1 MNKKIRF
8 SLLTLLVML
17 CGTVYAD
24 YQKVTATA
32 DITDGDYLIVYEAEN
47 VAFNGALETLDA
59 ASNTV
64 AVTISDGIISSTAA
78 IDAAVFTFDT
88 TDKSIKSASGF
99 YVGAGQSYSNG
110 LKQSASLTDQFKHTS
125 FAIDNGN
132 VIITKTLSDGDMI
145 LNYNS
150 NSSDK
155 RFRYYKAGSQ
165 KKIQLYKKITS
176 GGESNAYTVDFNTPI
191 AVPSSNTASPVF
203 QVSIGWTRIAPSAAG
218 DGYGPYYM
226 RYNYSADQGVDGTG
240 ALLANAQCAPQST
253 YDGSIETVNDYLVT
267 PKVSGTVTLQVKGSS
282 SANSTYPSFVKFFAI
297 DDDATTVGNEI
308 EATLSGDINNDE
320 YVTAT
325 LTLTDATRLAI
336 RAQWVYMDNFTA
348 TAAEVPEV
356 KSLTVASVMN
366 MEGKEGTG
374 GTTTYF
380 EQQADGTLS
389 VPLKVLLSNT
399 GNIDLVAGTTE
410 NYTLTLATASY
421 ASGAKT
427 YYDDA
432 TVNVPVSLAAGE
444 SDTVEVSFNIP
455 YATGWKYY
463 FVKENISGTT
473 SSSSRYAGVTAYE
486 PKFVFRAFESTS
498 TSSLSGAQAYGL
510 VSEETTKSY
519 EIANTGTAPLTIKS
533 ITLPEGFT
541 SANMPEIPAD
551 GLVIA
556 KGAVQALDITLP
568 ATTTGAYS
576 GNLTIVYL
584 DKNSAEQT
592 FTLAFSGNVLAAGT
606 WAADFNGEDA
616 IAYPAGSVAE
626 GGINSEY
633 QYNDGAYNY
642 YIKGRTSSS
651 YASGSNMFITP
662 KLHAT
667 AGQQLTFD
675 VKGSYGSSYY
685 AKVYVSTDRKTW
697 GEPVAYFTYGET
709 EGAVAIG
716 SSDWVNKAITF
727 DAEGDYYVA
736 FSLYGEFK
744 IDNIIGLT
752 KVDVAHD
759 LYIKSINWPD
769 ASIKTGVSQSKPSLD
784 VIPLTDEAADA
795 YTVKYVCGE
804 TVLAEGTPVALTSSA
819 NSSKT
824 FSFSWTPQVE
834 STTVYQ
840 GTKVVFAFADN
851 TTIET
856 ETFDL
861 TITNEPKFHFVK
873 TMPTS
878 KWYEPSDYTTPI
890 TFGKTNTADA
900 QSFYVY
906 NWGSAPLTVKSI
918 AVPVG
923 FTATPAEQFTVAA
936 FDENDLS
943 VAAQAVEIVFSA
955 TEAGE
960 YSGDMVITYLNGA
973 NEEQTFTL
981 AVSGTKLDPTKWYA
995 NFGGEANQW
1004 PAGSVY
1010 QSNVST
1016 TYIDTNNYGITSSS
1030 TTNNLFV
1037 TPKLTATAGE
1047 KLSFDAK
1054 LYNSYSTWSGGKV
1067 VVYAAATR
1075 DEVMNAE
1082 EGTTRTQLFSVSG
1095 QDETAPMTAD
1105 WQTFEVPA
1113 LAGDNFYAFEISNRP
1128 YVDEIYGLKVA
1139 EVAHDWQ
1146 IASSNI
1152 PAEAMQNVPATATV
1166 NILNR
1171 GLQDETDYTVIA
1183 HIGEETMEAAGTVTL
1198 TMEPEAAAAGT
1209 QITATF
1215 QSPKPGTFPVYIEVK
1230 AGDYSVATEPVDV
1243 TFAEEVATGDMA
1255 VGESAG
1261 LDGTTPLN
1269 LYYKN
1274 SETIALYTQD
1284 KLGLSGG
1291 EKINSITWKGVTTKA
1306 HTSTLKVY
1314 YQWTDDTSITSPAST
1329 GNYDVTGMT
1338 AAIEPT
1344 SHSWTVGG
1352 SADELQDQIVVNFPT
1367 PLVYEAGKSLLI
1379 LVSSSASG
1387 YASSA
1392 TSVQFEKSNITGFAF
1407 LHCNDGTEGT
1417 FTGSWSAKNLPLIHL
1432 GLEVQATTFAGTVK
1446 NADGEAIEGAHIML
1460 VSADGDN
1467 VQYMGTSDAEGAYSV
1482 NVIQANRT
1490 YTATVEA
1497 DGYVPVE
1504 ETVEFAGGS
1513 VEKNFVLDVPPTVKY
1528 LKNPSF
1534 ELADA
1539 NGTASTAQAL
1549 TNNGTYYGWQLPN
1562 LGASYVNI
1570 SIGDASNCNGN
1581 AFGVPTAKDGNYY
1594 YFARRG
1600 WNSSSTA
1607 DATMSTTMTNM
1618 AEGHYTLKMAYKGL
1632 DSWDNDHKSKGSYFK
1647 LIAKA
1652 GDTELGAQQTA
1663 TFEAVQG
1670 NNAGANKFKGDANWK
1685 EVTLEF
1691 DVATVSDVTLNIVHH
1706 LVGGVRTDVVI
1717 DNLQIT
1723 DFKSLADAALEA
1735 LQAEIATAEALKTA
1749 TRTEGLDDFNAAIE
1763 TAKALLTSTDAA
1775 AINAGVEALKAAE
1788 EAFLTANLPM
1798 AEGTYYVYNPL
1809 TEKFLSRGNAY
1820 GTAAVVDDYGVAVNV
1835 AVSDLTAG
1843 KYTLSSFDNGANYGF
1858 DAWMY
1863 ADAGGNNVRAYNINK
1878 VEGGVTLTN
1887 TGNNM
1892 LVYVY
1897 TNESGDK
1904 YRVAGNAIKGDN
1916 YTDDAQTV
1924 WQFVTPAERD
1934 RMVASREAAAK
1945 TAAYAAAG
1953 FSEDDELDLGEAT
1966 EVSFT
1971 TGHAWTQTVVR
1982 SENNQPATNDNG
1994 TEMWQAT
2001 GNYTQTISN
2010 LPAGLYRVTI
2020 QAFYRNG
2027 SADEDQARV
2036 ATGYNTVLAYLEA
2049 NGNKVQVK
2057 SWTSDKGE
2065 GNDPNSMGDAK
2076 AKFNEG
2082 KYLSEVYTYVGDDGA
2097 LNLKVNNP
2105 AFIGN
2110 GWFIVGNVKYAK
2122 VEENNVIAGDV
2133 SGDGEVTTNDAVAVI
2148 PFVLEQAE
2156 PTPAQFKAADVNKSN
2171 TITISDAVGIVNIA
2185 LNWNSEPVDGARGM
2199 VDASNDYIV
2208 VNGSE
2213 VGLMNATT
2221 FVGFQMDVTLSEGAQ
2236 FNGAQ
2241 LTSRTANH
2249 QVAWNRVADRTYRV
2263 VVFSAANEAITST
2276 EGALLQLNISGN
2288 QQVSLGKI
2296 EFTDASARAYALGV
2310 ADPTGIRGITAD
2322 QLDAQIYTVG
2332 GVRSDKVRKG
2342 MNVIRQNNGKV
2353 TKRFVK

>member
-17 CGTVYAD
+17 CGTVFAD
-24 YQKVTATA
+24 SFTITFKSNGTASDGTSSLTS
-32 DITDGDYLIVYEAEN
+32 TDVSDY
-47 VAFNGALETLDA
+47 
-59 ASNTV
+59 
-64 AVTISDGIISSTAA
+64 ISDGADYVSAISVSGK
-78 IDAAVFTFDT
+78 VF
-88 TDKSIKSASGF
+88 I
-99 YVGAGQSYSNG
+99 GQQDWG
-110 LKQSASLTDQFKHTS
+110 LKF
-125 FAIDNGN
+125 G
-132 VIITKTLSDGDMI
+132 
-145 LNYNS
+145 
-150 NSSDK
+150 NSSNPGTVTLTLAETVKPTSIVMNASPWGASEGSGLLQDQVFDLTTTGKKGTFADFTYDYDGNTEVSTIIVGTNTK
-155 RFRYYKAGSQ
+155 RGFVKSVTVNYEAAAPV
-165 KKIQLYKKITS
+165 S
-176 GGESNAYTVDFNTPI
+176 GYTVDFNTAI
-191 AVPSSNTASPVF
+191 ATSNHDFKVAK
-203 QVSIGWTRIAPSAAG
+203 GWGHIVGSDNY

-226 RYNYSADQGVDGTG
+226 TYSYKSEDGVDGTG
-240 ALLANAQCAPQST
+240 ALYAARQYAGDNWGGNVVS
-253 YDGSIETVNDYLVT
+253 DVLVT
-267 PKVSGTVTLQVKGSS
+267 PTVNGTVTLDVKASGSS
-282 SANSTYPSFVKFFAI
+282 SSNNAFVEVYAI
-297 DDDATTVGNEI
+297 NADGTRGDLLKTIKEDIAGYNTGSNTEWATF
-308 EATLSGDINNDE
+308 TLAELTAEQKLGLRCQ
-320 YVTAT
+320 YVY
-325 LTLTDATRLAI
+325 I
-336 RAQWVYMDNFTA
+336 DNFTA
-348 TAAEVPEV
+348 SSVNIPAERTLEVTKVANLDGNTGTA
-356 KSLTVASVMN
+356 
-366 MEGKEGTG
+366 

-380 EQQADGTLS
+380 EQQADGTL
-389 VPLKVLLSNT
+389 KVQLQLTLTNT
-399 GNIDLVAGTTE
+399 GDVNFTPGDEG
-410 NYTLTLATASY
+410 YTLTLASASY
-421 ASGAKT
+421 TSGTKT

-432 TVNVPVSLAAGE
+432 TVAITEPLAAGE
-444 SDTVEVSFNIP
+444 TKTIDVDFYVP
-455 YATGWKYY
+455 YPSSTWNYW

-541 SANMPEIPAD
+541 SANMPEIPAE

-556 KGAVQALDITLP
+556 KGAAQALDITLP

-626 GGINSEY
+626 GGINSGY
-633 QYNDGAYNY
+633 QYSDGAYNY
-642 YIKGRTSSS
+642 YIMGRTSSS

-716 SSDWVNKAITF
+716 SSNWVNKAITF

-804 TVLAEGTPVALTSSA
+804 TVLAEGTPVALTTSA

-856 ETFDL
+856 ETFNL
-861 TITNEPKFHFVK
+861 TVTNEPKFYFVS
-873 TMPTS
+873 TLPSS
-878 KWYEPSDYTTPI
+878 KWNEPTDVSTPI
-890 TFGKTNTADA
+890 AFGKTNTADV
-900 QSFYVY
+900 QNFYVY

-918 AVPVG
+918 AMPAG

-936 FDENDLS
+936 FNENDLS
-943 VAAQAVEIVFSA
+943 VAAQAVEIAFSA

-1037 TPKLTATAGE
+1037 TPKLTAATGD
-1047 KLSFDAK
+1047 KLTFDAK
-1054 LYNSYSTWSGGKV
+1054 LYSSYWAEGKV

-1082 EGTTRTQLFSVSG
+1082 EGTTRTQLFSISG
-1095 QDETAPMTAD
+1095 QDETNAITTD

-1113 LAGDNFYAFEISNRP
+1113 LAGDNYYAFEISGRP
-1128 YVDEIYGLKVA
+1128 YVDEIYGLKPA
-1139 EVAHDWQ
+1139 AVAHDWVL
-1146 IASSNI
+1146 ASSNI
-1152 PAEAMQNVPATATV
+1152 PAEAMQNNPATATL
-1166 NILNR
+1166 NIVNR

-1198 TMEPEAAAAGT
+1198 TMEPKAAANGT

-1230 AGDYSVATEPVDV
+1230 AGDYSVATDPVDV
-1243 TFAEEVATGDMA
+1243 EFAEEVASGDVA

-1352 SADELQDQIVVNFPT
+1352 SDDELQDQIVVNFPT

-1387 YASSA
+1387 YASSS
-1392 TSVQFEKSNITGFAF
+1392 TSVRFEKSNITGFAF
-1407 LHCNDGTEGT
+1407 LHYNDGTEGT
-1417 FTGSWSAKNLPLIHL
+1417 FTGAWSAKNLPLIHL

-1467 VQYMGTSDAEGAYSV
+1467 VQYMGTSDAEGTYSV

-1513 VEKNFVLDVPPTVKY
+1513 VEKNFVLDVPPLGKY
-1528 LKNPSF
+1528 FVNTDF
-1534 ELADA
+1534 
-1539 NGTASTAQAL
+1539 ASTEGWTAVTSAQYADLGNGKIGEYNVRFSPATVDEAHPATAYCFGFECRWSTNYSSYTQESKVAL
-1549 TNNGTYYGWQLPN
+1549 PAGTYTLTFDVENVNGSTTK
-1562 LGASYVNI
+1562 ASYENRFTVTVGENVFT
-1570 SIGDASNCNGN
+1570 DQATEWMNG
-1581 AFGVPTAKDGNYY
+1581 K
-1594 YFARRG
+1594 
-1600 WNSSSTA
+1600 SSWTK
-1607 DATMSTTMTNM
+1607 
-1618 AEGHYTLKMAYKGL
+1618 HTLVF
-1632 DSWDNDHKSKGSYFK
+1632 DVVED
-1647 LIAKA
+1647 AKA
-1652 GDTELGAQQTA
+1652 TLSFGYGTGS
-1663 TFEAVQG
+1663 
-1670 NNAGANKFKGDANWK
+1670 NNIGANNTPAIY
-1685 EVTLEF
+1685 
-1691 DVATVSDVTLNIVHH
+1691 VS
-1706 LVGGVRTDVVI
+1706 
-1717 DNLQIT
+1717 NLDMT
-1723 DFKSLADAALEA
+1723 FKSLADAALEA

-1897 TNESGDK
+1897 TNEGGDK

-1945 TAAYAAAG
+1945 TAAYEAAG

-1966 EVSFT
+1966 VVSFT

-1982 SENNQPATNDNG
+1982 SENNQPATNANG

-2001 GNYTQTISN
+2001 GNYTQTISD
-2010 LPAGLYRVTI
+2010 LPAGLYKVTI

-2065 GNDPNSMGDAK
+2065 GNDPNSMDQAK
-2076 AKFNEG
+2076 AKFDDG
-2082 KYLSEVYTYVGDDGA
+2082 KYLSEVYTCVGADGK
-2097 LNLKVNNP
+2097 LNLTVNNP
-2105 AFIGN
+2105 AHIGN

-2122 VEENNVIAGDV
+2122 VEESVLAGDV

-2241 LTSRTANH
+2241 LTARTMGH

-2263 VVFSAANEAITST
+2263 VVFSAANEAIASN

>member
-17 CGTVYAD
+17 FSGVAYANNVKATLTGTNMVVSGVSTTSYSDYLTTGLTDDQGNVYYGRWC
-24 YQKVTATA
+24 YQKSGSNYMNMLQIKKVESNTATRINLPKYPGNIQKITLAVTNASSTSAEGTGAKTRLAIINSTTYNTATA
-32 DITDGDYLIVYEAEN
+32 TNADNQVLVVGSKDN
-47 VAFNGALETLDA
+47 ETLSYVFDFTTFNETYDGEGLYLCSLDGA
-59 ASNTV
+59 ARIWSLEV
-64 AVTISDGIISSTAA
+64 EYTAP
-78 IDAAVFTFDT
+78 I
-88 TDKSIKSASGF
+88 G
-99 YVGAGQSYSNG
+99 
-110 LKQSASLTDQFKHTS
+110 
-125 FAIDNGN
+125 
-132 VIITKTLSDGDMI
+132 GD
-145 LNYNS
+145 
-150 NSSDK
+150 
-155 RFRYYKAGSQ
+155 
-165 KKIQLYKKITS
+165 
-176 GGESNAYTVDFNTPI
+176 SNAYTVDFNNPI

-463 FVKENISGTT
+463 FVKENVSGTT

-716 SSDWVNKAITF
+716 SSDWVNKAVTF

-804 TVLAEGTPVALTSSA
+804 TVLAEGTPVALTTSA

-918 AVPVG
+918 AVPAG

-995 NFGGEANQW
+995 NFDDGGW

-1010 QSNVST
+1010 QSNISSSNGG
-1016 TYIDTNNYGITSSS
+1016 TYSAPNYYITSSS
-1030 TTNNLFV
+1030 TSNNLFI
-1037 TPKLTATAGE
+1037 TPKLTAAAGD
-1047 KLSFDAK
+1047 KLAFDAK
-1054 LYNSYSTWSGGKV
+1054 LYNSTWGEGKV

-1075 DEVMNAE
+1075 DELVNFDPE
-1082 EGTTRTQLFSVSG
+1082 NDTRTPLFSVSG
-1095 QDETAPMTAD
+1095 QDETNAMTTD

-1183 HIGEETMEAAGTVTL
+1183 HIGEDTMEAAGTVTL
-1198 TMEPEAAAAGT
+1198 AMEPKAVANGT

-1230 AGDYSVATEPVDV
+1230 AGDYSVATDPVDV
-1243 TFAEEVATGDMA
+1243 EFAEEVASGDVA

-1261 LDGTTPLN
+1261 LDGTTPLY

-1513 VEKNFVLDVPPTVKY
+1513 VEKNFVLDVPPLGKY
-1528 LKNPSF
+1528 FVNTDF
-1534 ELADA
+1534 
-1539 NGTASTAQAL
+1539 ASTEGWTAVTSAQYADLGNGKIGEYNVRFSPATVDDAHPATAYCFGFECRWSTNFSSYTQESKVAL
-1549 TNNGTYYGWQLPN
+1549 PAGTYTLTFDVENVNGSTTKAAYENRFTVTVGEKVFTDQATEWMNGKSSWTKHTLVFDVVEDAKATLSFGYGTGTNNFHANNTPALYVSN
-1562 LGASYVNI
+1562 L
-1570 SIGDASNCNGN
+1570 D
-1581 AFGVPTAKDGNYY
+1581 
-1594 YFARRG
+1594 
-1600 WNSSSTA
+1600 
-1607 DATMSTTMTNM
+1607 MT
-1618 AEGHYTLKMAYKGL
+1618 
-1632 DSWDNDHKSKGSYFK
+1632 
-1647 LIAKA
+1647 
-1652 GDTELGAQQTA
+1652 
-1663 TFEAVQG
+1663 
-1670 NNAGANKFKGDANWK
+1670 
-1685 EVTLEF
+1685 
-1691 DVATVSDVTLNIVHH
+1691 
-1706 LVGGVRTDVVI
+1706 
-1717 DNLQIT
+1717 
-1723 DFKSLADAALEA
+1723 FKSLADAALEA

-1775 AINAGVEALKAAE
+1775 AINAGVEALKATE

-1863 ADAGGNNVRAYNINK
+1863 ADASGNNVRAYNINK

-1897 TNESGDK
+1897 TNEGGDK

-1945 TAAYAAAG
+1945 TAAYEAAG

-1966 EVSFT
+1966 VVSFT

-1982 SENNQPATNDNG
+1982 SEKNQPATNDNG

-2001 GNYTQTISN
+2001 GNYTQTISD
-2010 LPAGLYRVTI
+2010 LPAGLYKVTI

-2027 SADEDQARV
+2027 NANEDQARV
-2036 ATGYNTVLAYLEA
+2036 ASGYNTVLAYLEA

-2065 GNDPNSMGDAK
+2065 GDDPNNMAQAK
-2076 AKFNEG
+2076 AKFDDG
-2082 KYLSEVYTYVGDDGA
+2082 KYLSEVYTCVGADGK
-2097 LNLKVNNP
+2097 LNLTVNNP
-2105 AFIGN
+2105 AHIGN

-2122 VEENNVIAGDV
+2122 VEESVLAGDV

-2213 VGLMNATT
+2213 VGLMNTTT